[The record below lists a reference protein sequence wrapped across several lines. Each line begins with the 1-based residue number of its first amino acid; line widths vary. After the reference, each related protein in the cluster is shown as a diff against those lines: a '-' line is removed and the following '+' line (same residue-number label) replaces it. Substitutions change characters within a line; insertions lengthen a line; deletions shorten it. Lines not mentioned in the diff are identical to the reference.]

1 MSKILCID
9 YGKKRIGLSITNS
22 IRSIA
27 FGLDTVNSNNIICTL
42 YKYLKYEDI
51 DTIVIGLP
59 IRFDNSLFPIEK
71 DIKKFIKIINNKYPK
86 LIIKRIDERF
96 TSKIANYYLINTRL
110 KRKINQLKKNKN
122 FLDKDK
128 ISATI
133 LLQEYIKY

>member
-27 FGLDTVNSNNIICTL
+27 FGLDTVNSNNIIWTL

-71 DIKKFIKIINNKYPK
+71 YIKKFIKIINNKYPN

-110 KRKINQLKKNKN
+110 KKNKN
-122 FLDKDK
+122 FLDK

>member
-42 YKYLKYEDI
+42 YKYLKSEDI
-51 DTIVIGLP
+51 DTIIIGLP
-59 IRFDNSLFPIEK
+59 IRFDNSLFPLEK
-71 DIKKFIKIINNKYPK
+71 EIKKFIKIINNKYPN

-96 TSKIANYYLINTRL
+96 TSKIANYYLINTNTRF
-110 KRKINQLKKNKN
+110 KKH
-122 FLDKDK
+122 LLDK
-128 ISATI
+128 ISATL

>member
-27 FGLDTVNSNNIICTL
+27 FGLDTVNSNNIIWTL
-42 YKYLKYEDI
+42 YKYLKSEDI

-71 DIKKFIKIINNKYPK
+71 YIKKFIKIINNKYPN

-110 KRKINQLKKNKN
+110 KKNKN
-122 FLDKDK
+122 FLDK

>member
-27 FGLDTVNSNNIICTL
+27 FCIDTVNSNNIICTL

-51 DTIVIGLP
+51 DTLVIGLP

-71 DIKKFIKIINNKYPK
+71 EIKKFIKIINNKYPN

-96 TSKIANYYLINTRL
+96 TSKIANYYLNLIN
-110 KRKINQLKKNKN
+110 INSRLKKNQN
-122 FLDKDK
+122 FLDK
-128 ISATI
+128 ISATL

>member
-27 FGLDTVNSNNIICTL
+27 FGLDTVNSNHIICTL

-51 DTIVIGLP
+51 DTIIIGLP
-59 IRFDNSLFPIEK
+59 IRFDNSLFPLEK
-71 DIKKFIKIINNKYPK
+71 EIQKFIKIINNKYPN

-96 TSKIANYYLINTRL
+96 TSKIANYYLINTNTNTRF
-110 KRKINQLKKNKN
+110 KKN
-122 FLDKDK
+122 LLDK
-128 ISATI
+128 ISATL

>member
-27 FGLDTVNSNNIICTL
+27 FGLDTVNSNNIIWTL
-42 YKYLKYEDI
+42 YKYLKSEDI

-71 DIKKFIKIINNKYPK
+71 YIKKFIKIINNKYPN

-110 KRKINQLKKNKN
+110 KKNQN
-122 FLDKDK
+122 FLDK

>member
-42 YKYLKYEDI
+42 YKYLKSEDI
-51 DTIVIGLP
+51 DTIIIGLP
-59 IRFDNSLFPIEK
+59 IRFDNSLFPLEK
-71 DIKKFIKIINNKYPK
+71 EIKKFIKIINNKYPN

-96 TSKIANYYLINTRL
+96 TSKIANYYLINTNTRFQKHL
-110 KRKINQLKKNKN
+110 L
-122 FLDKDK
+122 DK
-128 ISATI
+128 ISATL

>member
-27 FGLDTVNSNNIICTL
+27 FGLDTVNSNNIIWTL
-42 YKYLKYEDI
+42 YKYLKSEDI

-71 DIKKFIKIINNKYPK
+71 YIKKFIKIINNKYPN

-110 KRKINQLKKNKN
+110 KKKKN
-122 FLDKDK
+122 FLDK

-133 LLQEYIKY
+133 LLQEYIKS

>member
-42 YKYLKYEDI
+42 YKYLKSEDI
-51 DTIVIGLP
+51 DTIIIGLP
-59 IRFDNSLFPIEK
+59 IRFDNSLFPLEK
-71 DIKKFIKIINNKYPK
+71 EIKKFIKIINNKYPN

-96 TSKIANYYLINTRL
+96 TSKIANYYLINTNTRL
-110 KRKINQLKKNKN
+110 KKHL
-122 FLDKDK
+122 LDK
-128 ISATI
+128 ISATL

>member
-1 MSKILCID
+1 M
-9 YGKKRIGLSITNS
+9 
-22 IRSIA
+22 
-27 FGLDTVNSNNIICTL
+27 
-42 YKYLKYEDI
+42 
-51 DTIVIGLP
+51 P

-110 KRKINQLKKNKN
+110 KINQLKKNQN

>member
-27 FGLDTVNSNNIICTL
+27 FGLDTVNSNNIIWTL
-42 YKYLKYEDI
+42 YKYLKSEEI

-71 DIKKFIKIINNKYPK
+71 YIKKFIKIINNKYPN

-96 TSKIANYYLINTRL
+96 SSKIADYYLNLINSR
-110 KRKINQLKKNKN
+110 LKKNQN
-122 FLDKDK
+122 FLDK

>member
-27 FGLDTVNSNNIICTL
+27 FCIDTVNSNNIICTL
-42 YKYLKYEDI
+42 YKYLKSEDI
-51 DTIVIGLP
+51 DTLVIGLP

-71 DIKKFIKIINNKYPK
+71 EIKKFIKIINNKYPN

-96 TSKIANYYLINTRL
+96 TSKIANYYFNLINSR
-110 KRKINQLKKNKN
+110 LKKNQN
-122 FLDKDK
+122 FLDK
-128 ISATI
+128 ISATL

>member
-27 FGLDTVNSNNIICTL
+27 FGLDTVNSNNIIWTL
-42 YKYLKYEDI
+42 YKYLKSEDI

-71 DIKKFIKIINNKYPK
+71 YIKKFIKIINNKYPN

-110 KRKINQLKKNKN
+110 KKKKN
-122 FLDKDK
+122 FLDK

>member
-27 FGLDTVNSNNIICTL
+27 FGLDTVNSNNIIWTL

-59 IRFDNSLFPIEK
+59 IRFDNSLFPLEK
-71 DIKKFIKIINNKYPK
+71 DIKKFIKIINNKYPN

-110 KRKINQLKKNKN
+110 KKNQNSL
-122 FLDKDK
+122 DK
-128 ISATI
+128 ISATL